1 MNPNRR
7 EFVWSSLALPAARAL
22 WDPSAWLAPQ
32 AAGAAAPV
40 ALDSRVLLVIQ
51 MTGGNDGLNT
61 VVPLDDDLYHRARPR
76 LRVAKG
82 SAVRLTNGLGL
93 HPAMESLRPM
103 WDRGELAVATNIGY
117 PNHDRSHFRS
127 MEIWHTARVEAGAPP
142 IGWLGRGADALGI
155 RDGAAPVLHVGSTEQ
170 PLSLVGERIVC
181 PSMVDAERAAL
192 RSHTNKTDQGR
203 LLDELCDAPRG
214 AQAAWIASEAK
225 IAYAFAARLE
235 AAAGNFRPAVTYP
248 NTTFARKLRTVA
260 QLLEAGLP
268 ARVYQVEIDGFDTHA
283 NQGDAHAALLREL
296 SEALASFHGDLTAR
310 GRGGKVVSLAFS
322 EFGRRVR
329 ENASGGTDHGAAAP
343 VFLLG
348 SGVKGG
354 IHGAPP
360 ALDRL
365 DEGDV
370 PMETDFRR
378 VYAAVLDRWLGVPS
392 EGILGGRFAP
402 IACV

>member
-7 EFVWSSLALPAARAL
+7 EFVWSSLALSAARAL

-192 RSHTNKTDQGR
+192 RSHTNKTEQGR

-235 AAAGNFRPAVTYP
+235 AAAGNFRPAVPYP

-260 QLLEAGLP
+260 HLLEAGLP
-268 ARVYQVEIDGFDTHA
+268 R
-283 NQGDAHAALLREL
+283 
-296 SEALASFHGDLTAR
+296 ASTRSRSTASTPTPTKGTR
-310 GRGGKVVSLAFS
+310 T
-322 EFGRRVR
+322 RRSC
-329 ENASGGTDHGAAAP
+329 ASSPRRSPPSTATSRRAAAAERWYRSASASSAGASARTP
-343 VFLLG
+343 PAAPTTALRPRLLLG
-348 SGVKGG
+348 SG
-354 IHGAPP
+354 
-360 ALDRL
+360 
-365 DEGDV
+365 
-370 PMETDFRR
+370 
-378 VYAAVLDRWLGVPS
+378 
-392 EGILGGRFAP
+392 
-402 IACV
+402 